1 VISLLAVIALG
12 SAGLFAQS
20 PEDLARRN
28 LESGRAFLS
37 SQNYVEAV
45 KDFETVLE
53 RYATST
59 VADDALLEL
68 AAYQLDVL
76 RDTAAAETRATQLL
90 KTYSTSDSAPMAQ
103 VILGRVKLAN
113 GLTPENL
120 SGAIAEF
127 ERVARL
133 YPGTEAVPASM
144 YFAGEAARLA
154 GDGPQAIRRFTEL
167 TTRFPNSPWTAKG
180 LLGSAVALT
189 RAGQAPRAIEQ
200 LQRIRNKFPS
210 TPQAVTAMQWN
221 TMLYRLYVR
230 GPAQQPAYVFTSLT
244 VPPAPGKL
252 KDVTD
257 IAVDGDTLLV
267 ASRTGVAGYA
277 SNGRPTVTVPA
288 TDALSLTFDQRGK
301 LITVHET
308 GLRAEGRSAIGLA
321 LPAVNGKVPT
331 MKLEEAAVT
340 RIGDFLV
347 ADAEEKTIYRFGRD
361 LRFIGAFLKPVEVRR
376 LAITD
381 LDHVAVLHSNNKMV
395 TLLQG
400 DGKTIRQ
407 ISEKGQGY
415 QFRNPV
421 DVAFDAFGHLYVLD
435 RSSVV
440 VFSADGSRVLSTFSI
455 PEKSPGAIGEAQAL
469 AVDRAGR
476 MYVMDSRSDSVKV
489 YR

>member
-1 VISLLAVIALG
+1 MSLLVALVAAP
-12 SAGLFAQS
+12 AGLFAQS

-28 LESGRAFLS
+28 LESGRAFLN

-53 RYATST
+53 RYSSST

-68 AAYQLDVL
+68 AVYQLDVL
-76 RDTAAAETRATQLL
+76 RDTAAAETRANQLL

-120 SGAIAEF
+120 SAAIAEF

-144 YFAGEAARLA
+144 YFAGQAARLA

-167 TTRFPNSPWTAKG
+167 TTRFPNSAWTARA

-189 RAGQAPRAIEQ
+189 RAGQPSRAIEQ
-200 LQRIRNKFPS
+200 LQRIRNKFPN
-210 TPQAVTAMQWN
+210 TPQATTAMQWN

-230 GPAQQPAYVFTSLT
+230 VPAQQPAYVFTSVT
-244 VPPAPGKL
+244 VPPAPAKL

-257 IAVDGDTLLV
+257 IAVDGDTVLV
-267 ASRTGVAGYA
+267 ASKTGVSAYA
-277 SNGRPTVTVPA
+277 SNGKATGSVPA
-288 TDALSLTFDQRGK
+288 AEALSLAFDQRGK

-308 GLRAEGRSAIGLA
+308 GLKAEGRTAIPLS
-321 LPAVNGKVPT
+321 LPPVNGKVPT
-331 MKLEEAAVT
+331 MKLEEVAIT

-347 ADAEEKTIYRFGRD
+347 ADAEAKTIYRFGRD
-361 LRFIGAFLKPVEVRR
+361 LRYIGPFMKPVEVRR
-376 LAITD
+376 MAISD
-381 LDHVAVLHSNNKMV
+381 VDHLAVLHSNTKMV
-395 TLLQG
+395 TLVQG
-400 DGKTIRQ
+400 DGKTIQSIPER
-407 ISEKGQGY
+407 GQGY
-415 QFRNPV
+415 QLRNPM

-435 RSSVV
+435 RSTVI